1 MGKGTA
7 FGKSILIGDQF
18 VLNGVPA
25 ILSALPYQTET
36 IVERAPGLGGRG
48 FTVVDN
54 RVEVPGYKKKKEE
67 ACYRS
72 YEQMIKVMGL
82 DLKKNPIKITVGGD
96 LLAGSGVGA
105 SAAISV
111 SFARACNREFNLGLD
126 AIEENYIGWEGE
138 HAYHGI
144 PSGVDNTASSFG
156 GLMMYMIRDGKKMYE
171 RIVPAKPLYIVLAN
185 SGVTYNTALLDEH
198 VEGMIKNN
206 PELFYT
212 TMSKITSQV
221 YEMKKAIESGDLAT
235 AGKIMTENHRLLI
248 DMDLSQERLI
258 ELCGRS
264 IEMGAYG
271 AKLTGG
277 GKGGYMVALVK
288 DADMQKKIAS
298 KFESEGVPVI
308 TAQLGINAVDNVK
321 FRILK

>member
-1 MGKGTA
+1 
-7 FGKSILIGDQF
+7 
-18 VLNGVPA
+18 
-25 ILSALPYQTET
+25 
-36 IVERAPGLGGRG
+36 
-48 FTVVDN
+48 
-54 RVEVPGYKKKKEE
+54 
-67 ACYRS
+67 
-72 YEQMIKVMGL
+72 
-82 DLKKNPIKITVGGD
+82 
-96 LLAGSGVGA
+96 
-105 SAAISV
+105 
-111 SFARACNREFNLGLD
+111 
-126 AIEENYIGWEGE
+126 
-138 HAYHGI
+138 
-144 PSGVDNTASSFG
+144 
-156 GLMMYMIRDGKKMYE
+156 MYMIRDGKKMYE

-198 VEGMIKNN
+198 VEDMIKNN

-221 YEMKKAIESGDLAT
+221 YEMKKAIETGDLAS
-235 AGKIMTENHRLLI
+235 AGKIMTENYKLLI
-248 DMDLSQERLI
+248 EMDLRQERLI

-288 DADMQKKIAS
+288 DADLQKKIAS

-308 TAQLGINAVDNVK
+308 TAQLGINAADNVK

>member
-36 IVERAPGLGGRG
+36 IVERVPGGKG

-54 RVEVPGYKKKKEE
+54 RVEVPGYIKKKQES
-67 ACYRS
+67 CYRS
-72 YEQMIKVMGL
+72 YEQMIKVMKL
-82 DLKKNPIKITVGGD
+82 DVNKNPIKITVGGD

-111 SFARACNREFNLGLD
+111 SFARACNEEFKLGLD
-126 AIEENYIGWEGE
+126 KIEENYIGWEGE

-171 RIVPAKPLYIVLAN
+171 RIVPAKPLYVVLAN
-185 SGVTYNTALLDEH
+185 SGVTYNTALLDEY
-198 VEGMIKNN
+198 VEGLIKNN
-206 PELFYT
+206 AELFYT
-212 TMSKITSQV
+212 KLNKITEQV
-221 YEMKKAIESGDLAT
+221 YDMKKAIEKGDLET
-235 AGKIMTENHRLLI
+235 VGGIMTENHRILR
-248 DMDLSQERLI
+248 DMDLSHEKLV
-258 ELCGRS
+258 ELCDRA
-264 IEMGAYG
+264 IKMGAYG

-277 GKGGYMVALVK
+277 GRGGYMVSLVK

-298 KFESEGVPVI
+298 KFESEGIPVI
-308 TAQLGINAVDNVK
+308 TAQLGINAADNVK

>member
-1 MGKGTA
+1 MGKGSA
-7 FGKSILIGDQF
+7 FGKTILIGDQF

-25 ILSALPYQTET
+25 ILSALPYKTET
-36 IVERAPGLGGRG
+36 VVEKVSGPKG

-67 ACYRS
+67 SCYES
-72 YEQMIKVMGL
+72 YRHMIEVLRL
-82 DLKKNPIKITVGGD
+82 DLEKTPIKITVGGD

-111 SFARACNREFNLGLD
+111 SFAKECNEEFGLGMD
-126 AIEENYIGWEGE
+126 AITENYIGWEGE

-144 PSGVDNTASSFG
+144 PSGVDNTASTFG

-171 RIVPAKPLYIVLAN
+171 RIVPAKPLYVVLAN

-198 VEGMIKNN
+198 VENLINN
-206 PELFYT
+206 NAELFYT
-212 TMSKITSQV
+212 KLNRVTGQV
-221 YEMKKAIESGDLAT
+221 YEMKKAIESGDLQA
-235 AGKIMTENHRLLI
+235 AGDIMVENHKILI
-248 DMDLSQERLI
+248 EMDLSHERLI
-258 ELCGRS
+258 ELCARA
-264 IEMGAYG
+264 IKLGAYG

-277 GKGGYMVALVK
+277 GRGGYMVSLVK
-288 DADMQKKIAS
+288 DEEMQKKIAS
-298 KFESEGVPVI
+298 DFESEGIPVI
-308 TAQLGINAVDNVK
+308 TAQLGTNAVDNVN